1 VRVVAGAVAV
11 LATKRPEL
19 RTSGARVV
27 PDQVA
32 TVNLGRFVVLVTK
45 SAVVF
50 HQLVD
55 RVAVGVDAV
64 EKTRRPA
71 NRRRR
76 WRTAVRGGV
85 VLHEFGRRH

>member
-1 VRVVAGAVAV
+1 MRVVAGAVAV
-11 LATKRPEL
+11 LAPERPEL

-32 TVNLGRFVVLVTK
+32 AVHIGRLVVLVAK

-55 RVAVGVDAV
+55 RVAVGVHAV
-64 EKTRRPA
+64 EQTRRPA
-71 NRRRR
+71 HCRRR
-76 WRTAVRGGV
+76 
-85 VLHEFGRRH
+85 